1 MEYREKKY
9 LKLKPNNQKVTDLK
23 VEVYYSLGGYNY
35 FTYKKE
41 PRGYYLSVS
50 PVERAEYGN
59 GFSMEGYRAFSGYK
73 FLIEEVTR
81 KSEKGF
87 KAAVEKAKGMENNA
101 INVVLAENYGLEL
114 EEC

>member
-1 MEYREKKY
+1 
-9 LKLKPNNQKVTDLK
+9 
-23 VEVYYSLGGYNY
+23 
-35 FTYKKE
+35 
-41 PRGYYLSVS
+41 
-50 PVERAEYGN
+50 
-59 GFSMEGYRAFSGYK
+59 MEGYRAFSGYK